1 MAATVKNHDLKNL
14 DNIGSRFTAE
24 IANANSAQSNG
35 WNEHDLRRS
44 KEYLLELRSTTEQ
57 ANSRPR
63 LDLPGSTPQ
72 REFTLDDILVNVNV
86 TNEHSNHILVLLDTM
101 RHEWRTSQSVP
112 RGNGFHNWDYKRTV
126 AQLDNLDSY
135 VAEVIEPLEQLMDYP
150 DTGTSGANSENHPG

>member
-14 DNIGSRFTAE
+14 DNIASRFTAE
-24 IANANSAQSNG
+24 IANANSSSSNG

-72 REFTLDDILVNVNV
+72 REFILDEIVNYPNV
-86 TNEHSNHILVLLDTM
+86 TNEHTNHVIVLLDTL

-112 RGNGFHNWDYKRTV
+112 RGNGFHNWDYIRTI
-126 AQLDNLDSY
+126 AQLDNVDDY
-135 VAEVIEPLEQLMDYP
+135 VSSVIEPLEQMMDYP
-150 DTGTSGANSENHPG
+150 DTGTSGANSANHPA